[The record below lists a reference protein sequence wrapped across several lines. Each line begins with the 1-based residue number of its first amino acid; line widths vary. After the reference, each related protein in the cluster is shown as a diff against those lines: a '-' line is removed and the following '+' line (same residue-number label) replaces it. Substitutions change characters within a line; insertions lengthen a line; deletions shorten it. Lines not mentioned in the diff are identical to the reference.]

1 MNRIV
6 LPIGLLLTF
15 IAALT
20 ISFSASAGDA
30 GGLGDPYDTQYV
42 IARTATDT
50 IPPPQERYGDYINN
64 KSNNP
69 FDLNDPSAIE
79 QTIEYDPATG
89 QYIISEKIGDLYF
102 RPPTY
107 MTFDEYLKYRQQK
120 EEQDYFNRLSGINTE
135 GTGLSATDPFAKFD
149 VKNSIIDRLFGGTTV
164 DIRPQG
170 GIDLTFGFDVQ
181 RLDNP
186 ILTERQRTTGGFD
199 FDMDIQMNV
208 QGKIGEKLNLNTN
221 YNTSATFDFD
231 NQIKLDYNSD
241 AFSEDDILKKIEAGN
256 VSLPLRGSLIQGAQ
270 SLFGLKTELQFGHLR
285 LTAIA
290 SQQKSQREN
299 IQLQGG
305 SQLQEF
311 QVKADE
317 YDENRHFFL
326 SHYNRNSF
334 EGALQNLPQINTLFQ
349 IENIEVWITN
359 DRNEVEDV
367 RDIVAFA
374 DLGEPQTLVNP
385 DAVPTFQTPRYRE
398 ICDGKPLPDNG
409 ANGLYSKLIN
419 RQDGIR
425 NIDRSVAILQ
435 SAEFGMQQSRDF
447 EKVSARK
454 LNPREYTIHPELGFI
469 SLNIN
474 VQPDQVLAVSF
485 SYKYNGE
492 TFFVGEFANLYD
504 NTSTDSLKRTPQVL
518 FTKMLK
524 STTQRIDV
532 VTWDL
537 MMKNVYSIGA
547 YQVNPQDF
555 RLDVFYEDPGEGL
568 KRFLPSSNLAGRP
581 LIDVF
586 NLDNLNTQGD
596 PQPDGIFDYVPGL
609 TIYPNNGRIMFPVLE
624 PFGKHLREQLETEAA
639 IAQYTYP
646 ELYNQTLFQARE
658 YPEKN
663 RYVIRGSYKS
673 SVSSEISLG
682 AFNVPPGSVRVTAG
696 GTLLQEGRD
705 YEVDYATGK
714 VRVLNDAILSSGVPI
729 NVSYED
735 NTLFGFQSK
744 TMLGLR
750 ADYQLN
756 ENFNIGATFLQL
768 FERPFTQKV
777 NLGEDPINNKIYG
790 LDVNFSKELPWL
802 TKAVDAF
809 PLLSTKAPSNIT
821 FSAEAAYL
829 KPGHS
834 RAVNESRRDKDGI
847 AYVDDFEGSASS
859 FDLRQPVTQWY
870 LASVPQ
876 NDVQNNNPLFPESQE
891 NTLVSGAN
899 RARLNW
905 YRIDPSARTG
915 NDGGSTY
922 YDRIPQQEVFPNIQ
936 PTPAEPQLFQTLD
949 LAFFPQ
955 ERGPYNFDIPNGYS
969 SLTRGV
975 TNQNDTLILNDPET
989 RWGGIMRAL
998 TTNDFQSA
1006 NIEFLEFWAL
1016 SPFLDNNDASQPASD
1031 VEDRQGTLY
1040 INLGNISEDI
1050 LKDSRKFFENGLPT
1064 PQNPERPVDTT
1075 IWSRVPVGQQI
1086 TRAFD
1091 NDPGTREIQD
1101 VGLDGLNNDGEREKF
1116 APYLMALQGLS
1127 PTIATREAEDPSN
1140 DDFRYYNDDRF
1151 SGADGVRQRYKFF
1164 NNPEGNS
1171 RSNSD
1176 NRIRQSGTNIP
1187 DAEDLNQD
1195 NTLNETEAYFQYE
1208 IPLYYDPL
1216 NPRQIDR
1223 ERTPFITDQIED
1235 DASNRIWYRF
1245 RIPLSTPL
1253 KKSIGGI
1260 RDFRSIRFMRMYMRG
1275 FHKPVVM
1282 RFARLELVRNQWR
1295 RYTQDLT
1302 SSGVISTGC
1311 DDVETTFDVDAVNIE
1326 ENSRRTPF
1334 NYVLPEGIQRELS
1347 LGVFNTLQNE
1357 QSLSMRLDNLC
1368 DGDSRAIFKIIEWDF
1383 RLYEELKMFVHAE
1396 SKNFEVPDGELKL
1409 FMRLGSDFKNN
1420 YYEYEIPLVMSDPDR
1435 ILSLN
1440 PATPEYKQEVW
1451 RIENELNFR
1460 LRLLTELKEERN
1472 ATNGSPNDEFVQT
1485 LDQGHIIKVKGNPN
1499 LGFVKMA
1506 MIGIRNPKNDGVS
1519 YSTEV
1524 WANELRL
1531 VGFDE
1536 RGGAA
1541 ALARTDIQLADFGN
1555 LTLAGNFNSIGF
1567 GALDD
1572 GVHQRSREQ
1581 VAGYDVAAN
1590 LELGKLLPEN
1600 LGISVPMFAQIS
1612 NTTKTPEYDPYDLD
1626 ILLDEKV
1633 SSFENQEARD
1643 SIKAQAQEVTQIS
1656 TLNFTNVRKER
1667 TSDTKP
1673 MPWDISNFSFS
1684 YSQSEIE
1691 YHDPIIE
1698 FQREKKY
1705 TGIVDYSYS
1714 QPGLILEPFKSFG
1727 NSPFLR
1733 LLKEFN
1739 LNPIP
1744 NTFNFSSIL
1753 DRQFA
1758 DTRYRFAGDPRYT
1771 TYFNKRFNWERNYDL
1786 QWNITRS
1793 LQLSFNARS
1802 FSVIDEP
1809 DEREM
1814 RENPNITDI
1823 NQFRRDSIWNN
1834 LRNLGRP
1841 KNYDHSLN
1849 ISYTLPLRYL
1859 PFMDWVQVRA
1869 QYQAGY
1875 GWSAA
1880 ALNVDSLGNI
1890 IQNNQIRQVTA
1901 DLNFERLYDNVP
1913 YLKKISRGNQP
1924 TRGGRPDPRDR
1935 SRVQQRQD
1943 ANNEEKNDREPSV
1956 AEKILVRPLL
1966 LLRKARLNYKES
1978 FATVVPGF
1986 VPETELLGLS
1996 SGFDAPGWDF
2006 VAGFQPKIRTLS
2018 DDIRNNPRTGAKD
2031 WLYDNRSWI
2040 TDNVFMNQDVVQEY
2054 TQEYGGSLTLEPFR
2068 DFRIEVDADRR
2079 YTENYSESF
2088 KIFEKTAG
2096 ADYRHAV
2103 PTYLGSMTVSYN
2115 ALSTLFKSDQEVRD
2129 MFKDF
2134 ENTRVVISQRL
2145 GTGLHQDPNLAAL
2158 GYTDGYGRNQQEV
2171 LIPAFVATYTGQDPR
2186 TFDMNLFDT
2195 RPFPNWRASYNGLS
2209 KLPIFRDIFSNFNIT
2224 HSYRSTLTVNNYQ
2237 TNLYYLDGQRNNTPK
2252 DSVNYNF
2259 YAKLE
2264 IPDVVIQEGFAPLLG
2279 VEATLQNGMSFS
2291 FDYQQQRTLALNV
2304 TNTLL
2309 SETRSKKIDFG
2320 FGYLMRNVD
2329 IPFLTGSNK
2338 KGNRKPDDAPAPS
2351 TPTPNRGG
2359 NRPSQLQGQDLDIQF
2374 TFSLA
2379 DDLTLAQKLDAGFS
2393 EPTRG
2398 NNTLQFSP
2406 SAEYKLNRRL
2416 SLRLFFDYRRTIPK
2430 TSAGFP
2436 RLDTSGGVVV
2446 RFQLN

>member
-1 MNRIV
+1 MNKIV
-6 LPIGLLLTF
+6 LPIGLLLTCLAVLN
-15 IAALT
+15 I
-20 ISFSASAGDA
+20 SASAGDK
-30 GGLGDPYDTQYV
+30 GGLGDPYAAEFV
-42 IARTATDT
+42 LALAVTDT
-50 IPPPQERYGDYINN
+50 VPPPKERFGDYINDKN
-64 KSNNP
+64 ANP

-79 QTIEYDPATG
+79 QNIEYDPATG
-89 QYIISEKIGDLYF
+89 QYIITEKIGDFDF

-107 MTFDEYLKYRQQK
+107 MTFDEYLEYRQKK
-120 EEQDYFNRLSGINTE
+120 EEQDYFNRLAGIDTE
-135 GTGLSATDPFAKFD
+135 GTGLSATDPFAQFD
-149 VKNSIIDRLFGGTTV
+149 VKSSIIDRLFGGTTV

-170 GIDLTFGFDVQ
+170 GIDLTFGFDIQ

-208 QGKIGEKLNLNTN
+208 TGKIGEKLNLNTN
-221 YNTSATFDFD
+221 YNTGATFDFD

-256 VSLPLRGSLIQGAQ
+256 VSLPLRGTLIQGAQ

-311 QVKADE
+311 EVKADE

-326 SHYNRNSF
+326 SHYNRSTF

-367 RDIVAFA
+367 RDIVALA
-374 DLGEPQTLVNP
+374 DLGEPETLVNP
-385 DAVPTFQTPRYRE
+385 ESVPIITPAPYRE
-398 ICDGKPLPDNG
+398 IYNGKALPDN
-409 ANGLYSKLIN
+409 ASNGLFSKLLN

-425 NIDRSVAILQ
+425 NIDRAVAILQ
-435 SAEFGMQQSRDF
+435 SAEFGLQQSRDF

-454 LNPREYTIHPELGFI
+454 LNPREYTLHPELGFI

-485 SYKYNGE
+485 AYKYNGKRYS
-492 TFFVGEFANLYD
+492 VGEFSNNID
-504 NTSTDSLKRTPQVL
+504 NTSTDTLKQTPKVL

-532 VTWDL
+532 PTWEL

-596 PQPDGIFDYVPGL
+596 PQPDGIFDYVTGL
-609 TIYPNNGRIMFPVLE
+609 TIFPNNGRIMFPVLE
-624 PFGKHLREQLETEAA
+624 PFGSHLRDKLDTDQA

-646 ELYNQTLFQARE
+646 ELYSQTLFQARE

-663 RYVIRGSYKS
+663 RYVIKGSYKS

-744 TMLGLR
+744 TMVGLR
-750 ADYQLN
+750 ADYELGD
-756 ENFNIGATFLQL
+756 NFNIGATYLQL

-790 LDVNFSKELPWL
+790 LDLNFSKELPGL
-802 TKAVDAF
+802 TKVLDAF
-809 PLLSTKAPSNIT
+809 PLLSTKAPSNLT

-834 RAVNESRRDKDGI
+834 RAINESRRDKDGI
-847 AYVDDFEGSASS
+847 VYVDDFEGSASS

-870 LASVPQ
+870 MASVPQ
-876 NDVQNNNPLFPESQE
+876 NDAQNNNPLFPEAQ
-891 NTLVSGAN
+891 TQGLPYGAN

-905 YRIDPSARTG
+905 YRIDPSARGG

-922 YDRIPQQEVFPNIQ
+922 YDRVPQQEVFPNIQ
-936 PTPAEPQLFQTLD
+936 PTPADPQLFQTFD
-949 LAFFPQ
+949 MAFFPQ
-955 ERGPYNFDIPNGYS
+955 ERGPYNFDVPNGYGNLS
-969 SLTRGV
+969 RGI
-975 TNQNDTLILNDPET
+975 TSQNDTLILNDPET

-1006 NIEFLEFWAL
+1006 NIEFLEFWVL
-1016 SPFLDNNDASQPASD
+1016 SPFHDNRDASMPATD
-1031 VEDRQGTLY
+1031 VEGRQGTLY
-1040 INLGNISEDI
+1040 INLGNVSEDI

-1075 IWSRVPVGQQI
+1075 AWSRVPIGQQI

-1101 VGLDGLNNDGEREKF
+1101 VGLDGFDNAGEQQQF
-1116 APYLMALQGLS
+1116 ASYLSALQAFN
-1127 PTIATREAEDPSN
+1127 PIIASQEAQDPSN
-1140 DDFRYYNDDRF
+1140 DDFLYYNDESF
-1151 SGADGVRQRYKFF
+1151 SNSDGVRQRYKFF

-1195 NTLNETEAYFQYE
+1195 NTLNETESYFQYE

-1235 DASNRIWYRF
+1235 DASSRIWYRF

-1253 KKSIGGI
+1253 KKSVGGI

-1275 FHKPVVM
+1275 FHRPTVL

-1302 SSGVISTGC
+1302 SSGVLNTGC
-1311 DDVETTFDVDAVNIE
+1311 DDAETTFDVDAVNIE

-1357 QSLSMRLDNLC
+1357 QSLSMRLENVC

-1435 ILSLN
+1435 ILELMPGS
-1440 PATPEYKQEVW
+1440 PEYKQEVW
-1451 RIENELNFR
+1451 RPENELNFR
-1460 LRLLTELKEERN
+1460 LRLLTELKEQRN
-1472 ATNGSPNDEFVQT
+1472 ANNGSPNDEYAAT
-1485 LDQGHIIKVKGNPN
+1485 LDGGHVIKVKGNPN

-1506 MIGIRNPKNDGVS
+1506 MIGVRNPKNDGVS
-1519 YSTEV
+1519 YSTEI

-1531 VGFDE
+1531 VGLDE

-1541 ALARTDIQLADFGN
+1541 ALARADIQLADFGN
-1555 LTLAGNFNSIGF
+1555 VTVAGNFNSIGF
-1567 GALDD
+1567 GALDA
-1572 GVHQRSREQ
+1572 GVHQRSRER
-1581 VAGYDVAAN
+1581 VTGYDLATN
-1590 LELGKLLPEN
+1590 LELGKLLPEK
-1600 LGISVPMFAQIS
+1600 LGLSVPFFAQLS

-1626 ILLDEKV
+1626 LLLDEKV
-1633 SSFENQEARD
+1633 KNAQTQEQRD
-1643 SIKAQAQEVTQIS
+1643 SIKTQAQEVTQIK
-1656 TLNFTNVRKER
+1656 TMNFTNVRKER
-1667 TSDTKP
+1667 TGNGKP
-1673 MPWDISNFSFS
+1673 MPWDISNVSVS

-1691 YHDPIIE
+1691 YRDPIIE

-1714 QPGLILEPFKSFG
+1714 RGGGFIEPFKSLP
-1727 NSPFLR
+1727 NSQFLR
-1733 LLKEFN
+1733 LIKEFN
-1739 LNPIP
+1739 FNPLP
-1744 NTFNFSSIL
+1744 NSFNFSSIL
-1753 DRQFA
+1753 DRKFA

-1771 TYFNKRFNWERNYDL
+1771 TYFNKRFTWERNYDL
-1786 QWNITRS
+1786 QWNITKS
-1793 LQLSFNARS
+1793 LQLSFTARS

-1809 DEREM
+1809 DERAM
-1814 RENPNITDI
+1814 REDPTITDI
-1823 NQFRRDSIWNN
+1823 NKYRRDSILTN

-1841 KNYDHSLN
+1841 KNYDHSIN
-1849 ISYTLPLRYL
+1849 VSYTLPLRYL
-1859 PFMDWVQVRA
+1859 PFMDWMQVRA

-1875 GWSAA
+1875 SWNAA

-1901 DLNFERLYDNVP
+1901 DLNFEKLYDGIP
-1913 YLKKISRGNQP
+1913 YLKKINRGNQP
-1924 TRGGRPDPRDR
+1924 ARGRNTNPRDNN
-1935 SRVQQRQD
+1935 RQTPNIPPSAD
-1943 ANNEEKNDREPSV
+1943 EKKNDREPSV
-1956 AEKILVRPLL
+1956 IEKVLIRPLL
-1966 LLRKARLNYKES
+1966 LVRKARLNYKEN

-1986 VPETELLGLS
+1986 MPVTKLMGLS

-2006 VAGFQPKIRTLS
+2006 VAGLQPKIRTLS
-2018 DDIRNNPRTGAKD
+2018 DEIRNNPREGAGD
-2031 WLYDNRSWI
+2031 WLYDNRNWI
-2040 TDNVFMNQDVVQEY
+2040 TRNVFLNQDVVQEY
-2054 TQEYGGSLTLEPFR
+2054 TQEYGGRLTLEPFT
-2068 DFRIEVDADRR
+2068 DFRIDIDADRKF
-2079 YTENYSESF
+2079 TENYTETF
-2088 KIFEKTAG
+2088 KVFDTTPG
-2096 ADYRHAV
+2096 AEFGHA
-2103 PTYLGSMTVSYN
+2103 PPLYQGSMTVSYN
-2115 ALSTLFKSDQEVRD
+2115 ALNTLFRNDDEVLELFRN
-2129 MFKDF
+2129 F
-2134 ENTRVVISQRL
+2134 EDNRVVISQRL
-2145 GTGLHQDPNLAAL
+2145 GTGLHEDPNLAAQ

-2171 LIPAFVATYTGQDPR
+2171 LIPAFISTYTGQDPR
-2186 TFDMNLFDT
+2186 TFNMNLFDT
-2195 RPFPNWRASYNGLS
+2195 KPFPNWRASYNGLS

-2224 HSYRSTLTVNNYQ
+2224 HGYQSALTVNSYR
-2237 TNLYYLDGQRNNTPK
+2237 TSSLYLRGLEENNTL
-2252 DSVNYNF
+2252 DTTTYNY

-2264 IPDVVIQEGFAPLLG
+2264 IPDVVIQEGFSPLLG

-2338 KGNRKPDDAPAPS
+2338 KGNKKAEDTPAP
-2351 TPTPNRGG
+2351 TTTPNRGG

-2398 NNTLQFSP
+2398 NNVLQFSP

>member
-6 LPIGLLLTF
+6 LPIGLLLTCL
-15 IAALT
+15 AALN
-20 ISFSASAGDA
+20 ISVAAGDKN
-30 GGLGDPYDTQYV
+30 GLGDPYAAEFV
-42 IARTATDT
+42 LAIPATDT
-50 IPPPQERYGDYINN
+50 VPPPKERYGDYITEEN
-64 KSNNP
+64 KNP
-69 FDLNDPSAIE
+69 FDLNDPNAIE

-89 QYIISEKIGDLYF
+89 QYIISEKIGDYYF

-107 MTFDEYLKYRQQK
+107 MTFDEYMEYREKK
-120 EEQDYFNRLSGINTE
+120 EEQDYFNRLAGIDTE
-135 GTGLSATDPFAKFD
+135 GTGLSATDPFAQFD

-208 QGKIGEKLNLNTN
+208 TGKIGEKLNLNTN
-221 YNTSATFDFD
+221 YNTGATFDFD

-256 VSLPLRGSLIQGAQ
+256 VSLPLRGTLIQGAQ

-311 QVKADE
+311 EVKADE

-326 SHYNRNSF
+326 SHYNRNTF
-334 EGALQNLPQINTLFQ
+334 EGALYNLPQINTLFQ
-349 IENIEVWITN
+349 IENIEIWITN

-374 DLGEPQTLVNP
+374 DLGEPETLVNR

-419 RQDGIR
+419 REDGIR

-435 SAEFGMQQSRDF
+435 SAEFGLQQARDF

-454 LNPREYTIHPELGFI
+454 LNSREYTIHPELGFV

-504 NTSTDSLKRTPQVL
+504 NTSTDTLKQTPQVL

-609 TIYPNNGRIMFPVLE
+609 TIFPNNGRIMFPVLE
-624 PFGKHLREQLETEAA
+624 PFGDHLEAQLETEQA

-646 ELYNQTLFQARE
+646 ELYEQTLFQARE

-663 RYVIRGSYKS
+663 RYVIKGSYKS

-750 ADYQLN
+750 ADYELGD
-756 ENFNIGATFLQL
+756 NFNIGATYLQL

-790 LDVNFSKELPWL
+790 LDLNFSKELPGL
-802 TKAVDAF
+802 TKALDAF
-809 PLLSTKAPSNIT
+809 PLLSTKAPSNLT

-834 RAVNESRRDKDGI
+834 RAINESRSDKDGI
-847 AYVDDFEGSASS
+847 VYVDDFEGSASS
-859 FDLRQPVTQWY
+859 FDLRQPVTQWFM
-870 LASVPQ
+870 ASVPQ
-876 NDVQNNNPLFPESQE
+876 NDAQNNNPLFPEAQE
-891 NTLVSGAN
+891 QGLVYGAN

-905 YRIDPSARTG
+905 YRIDPSARAG
-915 NDGGSTY
+915 GDDGSTY
-922 YDRIPQQEVFPNIQ
+922 YERVPQQEVFPNIQ
-936 PTPAEPQLFQTLD
+936 PTPADPQLFQTFD

-955 ERGPYNFDIPNGYS
+955 ERGPYNFDVPNGYGN
-969 SLTRGV
+969 LTRGV
-975 TNQNDTLILNDPET
+975 TSRNDTLVLNDPET

-1006 NIEFLEFWAL
+1006 NIEFLEFWVL
-1016 SPFLDNNDASQPASD
+1016 SPFLDNGDASLPASD
-1031 VEDRQGTLY
+1031 VEGRQGTLY

-1075 IWSRVPVGQQI
+1075 AWSRVPIGQQI
-1086 TRAFD
+1086 TRSFD

-1101 VGLDGLNNDGEREKF
+1101 VGLDGFDNAGEQQQF
-1116 APYLMALQGLS
+1116 APYLSALQAFN
-1127 PTIATREAEDPSN
+1127 PIIASREAQDPAN
-1140 DDFRYYNDDRF
+1140 DDFRYYNDESF
-1151 SGADGVRQRYKFF
+1151 ANTDGVRERYKFF

-1171 RSNSD
+1171 RSNAG
-1176 NRIRQSGTNIP
+1176 NNTRQSGTNIP

-1195 NTLNETEAYFQYE
+1195 NTLNETESYFQYE

-1235 DASNRIWYRF
+1235 DASRRIWYRV

-1253 KKSIGGI
+1253 KKSVGGI
-1260 RDFRSIRFMRMYMRG
+1260 QDFRSIRFMRMYMRG
-1275 FHKPVVM
+1275 FQQPTVL

-1302 SSGVISTGC
+1302 SSGVINTGC

-1357 QSLSMRLDNLC
+1357 QSLSMRLENIC
-1368 DGDSRAIFKIIEWDF
+1368 DGDSRAIFKTIEWDF

-1409 FMRLGSDFKNN
+1409 FIRLGSDFKNN

-1435 ILSLN
+1435 ILELTPGS
-1440 PATPEYKQEVW
+1440 PEYKQEVW

-1460 LRLLTELKEERN
+1460 LRLLTELKEQRN
-1472 ATNGSPNDEFVQT
+1472 SSNGSATDEYAAT
-1485 LDQGHIIKVKGNPN
+1485 LDGGHVIKVKGNPN

-1506 MIGIRNPKNDGVS
+1506 MIGVRNPKNDGVS
-1519 YSTEV
+1519 YSTEI

-1531 VGFDE
+1531 VGLDE

-1541 ALARTDIQLADFGN
+1541 ALARADIQLADFGN
-1555 LTLAGNFNSIGF
+1555 VTVAGNFNSIGF
-1567 GALDD
+1567 GALDA

-1581 VAGYDVAAN
+1581 VTGYDLAAN

-1600 LGISVPMFAQIS
+1600 LGLRVPFFAQLS
-1612 NTTKTPEYDPYDLD
+1612 NITKTPEYDPYDLD
-1626 ILLDEKV
+1626 LLLDEKV
-1633 SSFENQEARD
+1633 KNAQSEDQRD
-1643 SIKAQAQEVTQIS
+1643 SIKAQAQEVTQIK
-1656 TLNFTNVRKER
+1656 TMNFTNVRKER
-1667 TSDTKP
+1667 TGQGKP
-1673 MPWDISNFSFS
+1673 MPWDISNFSVS

-1691 YHDPIIE
+1691 YRDPIIE

-1714 QPGLILEPFKSFG
+1714 RGGGFIEPFKGFG
-1727 NSPFLR
+1727 NSQFLR
-1733 LLKEFN
+1733 LIKEFN
-1739 LNPIP
+1739 FNPLP
-1744 NTFNFSSIL
+1744 NSFNFSSIL

-1786 QWNITRS
+1786 QWNITKS
-1793 LQLSFNARS
+1793 LQLSFTARN

-1814 RENPNITDI
+1814 REDPNITDI
-1823 NQFRRDSIWNN
+1823 NKYRRDSILTN

-1841 KNYDHSLN
+1841 KNYDHSIN
-1849 ISYTLPLRYL
+1849 ASYTLPLRYL

-1875 GWSAA
+1875 SWNAA

-1901 DLNFERLYDNVP
+1901 DLNFEKLYDNIP
-1913 YLKKISRGNQP
+1913 YLRKISRGSQP
-1924 TRGGRPDPRDR
+1924 QRGRTNPRDNNR
-1935 SRVQQRQD
+1935 RTP
-1943 ANNEEKNDREPSV
+1943 ANRPGADDNNKKEREPSI
-1956 AEKILVRPLL
+1956 AEKILIRPLL
-1966 LLRKARLNYKES
+1966 LVRKARLNYKES

-2006 VAGFQPKIRTLS
+2006 VAGLQPKIRTLS
-2018 DDIRNNPRTGAKD
+2018 DDLRNNPREGAGD

-2040 TDNVFMNQDVVQEY
+2040 TGNVFMNQDVVQEY
-2054 TQEYGGSLTLEPFR
+2054 SQEYGGRLTLEPFQ
-2068 DFRIEVDADRR
+2068 DFRIDIDADRKF
-2079 YTENYSESF
+2079 TENYSESF
-2088 KIFEKTAG
+2088 KIFDKTAG

-2115 ALSTLFKSDQEVRD
+2115 ALNTLFKNDDEVLEL
-2129 MFKDF
+2129 FKNF
-2134 ENTRVVISQRL
+2134 EANRVVISQRL
-2145 GTGLHQDPNLAAL
+2145 GTGLHEDPNLASQ

-2171 LIPAFVATYTGQDPR
+2171 LIPAFIATYTGQDPR
-2186 TFDMNLFDT
+2186 TFNMNLFDT
-2195 RPFPNWRASYNGLS
+2195 KPFPNWRASYNGLS

-2224 HSYRSTLTVNNYQ
+2224 HGYQSTLTVNNYQ
-2237 TNLYYLDGQRNNTPK
+2237 TNLYWLDGQRNNTPK

-2259 YAKLE
+2259 YARLE

-2279 VEATLQNGMSFS
+2279 IEATLQNGMSFS

-2338 KGNRKPDDAPAPS
+2338 KGNNKPDDAPAPTT
-2351 TPTPNRGG
+2351 TPSRGG

-2398 NNTLQFSP
+2398 NNILQFSP